1 MAHPHYDLNENF
13 RIICVSKCT
22 TVLETRPPESLGG
35 GIIEVGEIFDINHY
49 EFNYSGDF
57 DPLVGYLRLSRN
69 YQIIGLFKKKN
80 FRKLEDY
87 REDKINEILN

>member
-22 TVLETRPPESLGG
+22 TSESVALDG

-57 DPLVGYLRLSRN
+57 DPLVGYLRLHRN